1 MTYEELKGIMLSES
15 NQTERQI
22 LYDPT
27 MWNLTKTKNKNR
39 CLFKRGNQALRRAE
53 GPQIQTG
60 EKIAN
65 SVMVTIHS
73 IFAPQD
79 FTKQP
84 LPELDSGL
92 LQERFS
98 LPLVRSDTLSLRY
111 AHTSPSGLQTPQY
124 STCRPHL
131 SLSGSFCDV
140 CPRI

>member
-1 MTYEELKGIMLSES
+1 MEFSLIPK
-15 NQTERQI
+15 
-22 LYDPT
+22 
-27 MWNLTKTKNKNR
+27 KKKR

-60 EKIAN
+60 EEIAN

-98 LPLVRSDTLSLRY
+98 LPLVRTDYPLPEICTHIRLGAPDTS
-111 AHTSPSGLQTPQY
+111 
-124 STCRPHL
+124 
-131 SLSGSFCDV
+131 V
-140 CPRI
+140 